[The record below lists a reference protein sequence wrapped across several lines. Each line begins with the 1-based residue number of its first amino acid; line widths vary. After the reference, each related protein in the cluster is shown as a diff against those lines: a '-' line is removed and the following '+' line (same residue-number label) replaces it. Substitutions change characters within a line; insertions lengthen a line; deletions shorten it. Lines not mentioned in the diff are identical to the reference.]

1 MVGAA
6 AVGGHPTAHRFR
18 YGEVRIACRA
28 ATDGAA
34 ASRRDDVGVISSGSA
49 TALVLA
55 SIALMLLSG
64 IEKKRLVFGYERRCR
79 HCRRPV
85 ASCSCPQR
93 RRGRS

>member
-1 MVGAA
+1 L
-6 AVGGHPTAHRFR
+6 
-18 YGEVRIACRA
+18 RA

-34 ASRRDDVGVISSGSA
+34 PPRHDDRVVIAPGSA

-79 HCRRPV
+79 HCHRPV